1 MYPSI
6 LLRKFILGNPVAAT
20 EVIWSISSIER
31 GAAYSAYAR
40 PSVSSLLFNCSWED
54 FLFPL
59 AFFLSLSLSLF
70 FLPLLPAMLL
80 PIISSPAPEDKVHVS
95 LIAGCCCCSSLMQKI
110 MAPPKVID
118 GERMPAD
125 VYSRSKN
132 ARRCRPSTEWIV
144 CVCVCTHTHR
154 HTHTD
159 ARTPP
164 PPPHLIGQIAATHCS
179 HCIYVYLHTPDLV
192 VLFLSKIVNK

>member
-6 LLRKFILGNPVAAT
+6 LLTKFILGNPVAAT

-31 GAAYSAYAR
+31 GAAYSAYAPAFGLLSSFQLLVGR
-40 PSVSSLLFNCSWED
+40 LSFPSC
-54 FLFPL
+54 
-59 AFFLSLSLSLF
+59 FLSLSFSLSLF

-80 PIISSPAPEDKVHVS
+80 PIISSSAPEDKVHVS
-95 LIAGCCCCSSLMQKI
+95 LIAGCCCSSLMQKI

-118 GERMPAD
+118 GERMPAV

-144 CVCVCTHTHR
+144 CVCVCTRTHR
-154 HTHTD
+154 HTHTHTD
-159 ARTPP
+159 ART
-164 PPPHLIGQIAATHCS
+164 HHHHHHIS
-179 HCIYVYLHTPDLV
+179 
-192 VLFLSKIVNK
+192 